1 MKKPFISA
9 ALLAALALAGCDTT
23 GTNTSAGNSVGTA
36 TGIGMNVFK
45 SAVDNQCRSEL
56 EKQSA
61 WRIARAAMTVQQ
73 ETAAQNKICSCVSEQ
88 APQQVTVVDM
98 TNAAIDANYRKQLV
112 AKVVVKSL
120 QSCYTS
126 ITK

>member
-1 MKKPFISA
+1 MKKHLIST
-9 ALLAALALAGCDTT
+9 ALLAVFALVGCDTT

-36 TGIGMNVFK
+36 TDIGMNVFK
-45 SAVDNQCRSEL
+45 TAVDNQCRSEL

-61 WRIARAAMTVQQ
+61 WRIARAAMTVEQ
-73 ETAAQNKICSCVSEQ
+73 EATAQNKICSCVSEQ

-112 AKVVVKSL
+112 ATVVVKSL
-120 QSCYTS
+120 QSCYVN